1 MREARLSALEGKY
14 FMAEDR
20 IDKVLVAR
28 GLFPSRAAAQASIE
42 AGLVRVAGRQVSK
55 PSEKV
60 SMEAKIEAEA
70 VHPYVSR
77 GGVKLAHALEM
88 SGIDPSGLTAL
99 DVGASTGG
107 FTDVLLQKGANAV
120 YAVDVGRDQLHSK
133 LRAHPRVFSFEGVD
147 ARELSSEQIPERID
161 LIVCDA
167 SFIALE
173 KLLEVPLSFAAD
185 GARLVTLFKPQF
197 QVGRAHIGKGGLVKD
212 ADAVAAAET
221 GFCEWLHARG
231 WQVMQRFD
239 SSILGGDGNAERF
252 VFAAKS

>member
-1 MREARLSALEGKY
+1 
-14 FMAEDR
+14 MAEDR

-28 GLFPSRAAAQASIE
+28 GLFPSRAAARASIE

-60 SMEAKIEAEA
+60 SMEAKIESEA

-77 GGVKLAHALEM
+77 GGVKLAHALDTTGM
-88 SGIDPSGLTAL
+88 DVTGCVAL

-107 FTDVLLQKGANAV
+107 FTDVLLRRGATRV
-120 YAVDVGRDQLHSK
+120 YAVDVGRDQLHPS
-133 LRAHPRVFSFEGVD
+133 LRDDLRVLSFEGFD
-147 ARELSSEQIPERID
+147 ARKLSASALPEPVD

-173 KLLEVPLSFAAD
+173 KLLQVPLSFARS

-197 QVGRAHIGKGGLVKD
+197 QVGRAHIGKGGLVRD
-212 ADAVAAAET
+212 LQAVEAAEQD
-221 GFCEWLHARG
+221 FCDWLAALG
-231 WQVMQRFD
+231 WHVSERLD
-239 SSILGGDGNAERF
+239 SPIPGGDGNHERL
-252 VFAAKS
+252 VIATNSND